1 MPPKPQKPK
10 STKKSKPTSTP
21 KTTPVPV
28 VVEAA
33 PAPVSEPAPVPEP
46 VYSEASVSVAST
58 EPQITLESQFND
70 LNSKLAALKTLEAE
84 IVGDLRRL
92 QKTVTRHLKE
102 VTKKNKRRTKVDP
115 EDKQKRA
122 PSGFA
127 KPTIISDELCEFL
140 GKDHG
145 SEMARTEV
153 TKELTKYIKQYNLQ
167 DEKDRRK
174 ILPDPKLKKLL
185 NIQDG
190 QEVTYFN
197 LQKYMK
203 VHFPKAPAP
212 TLVV

>member
-1 MPPKPQKPK
+1 MPPKTQKPK
-10 STKKSKPTSTP
+10 STKKSKSTSEPAPEPTPTP
-21 KTTPVPV
+21 APV

-33 PAPVSEPAPVPEP
+33 PVPVPVP
-46 VYSEASVSVAST
+46 VPVPSEVSA
-58 EPQITLESQFND
+58 EPQITLEAQFND
-70 LNSKLAALKTLEAE
+70 LNSKLTALKTLEAE

-185 NIQDG
+185 YIQDG

>member
-1 MPPKPQKPK
+1 MPPKSQ
-10 STKKSKPTSTP
+10 KSKASKKTISSSEPAPTPTP
-21 KTTPVPV
+21 TPAPV

-33 PAPVSEPAPVPEP
+33 PTPVPNPAPVE
-46 VYSEASVSVAST
+46 VVST
-58 EPQITLESQFND
+58 ETTVTLESQFND
-70 LNSKLAALKTLEAE
+70 LNSKLVALKTLEAE

-92 QKTVTRHLKE
+92 QKCVTRHLKE

-115 EDKQKRA
+115 DDKQKRA

-127 KPTIISDELCEFL
+127 KPTVISDELCEFL

-185 NIQDG
+185 NIQEG

-203 VHFPKAPAP
+203 VHFPKSLAP